1 MGTVL
6 PSILCTTH
14 VLFLCRA
21 RRISA
26 DQIWQND
33 EAQNHQAGRSVCL
46 RASSIIL
53 CFIILPF
60 RFSLRWVA
68 GIPRCDLRVLCV
80 SKGRAFHFGCG
91 GTK

>member
-1 MGTVL
+1 M
-6 PSILCTTH
+6 IRTTR

-21 RRISA
+21 RRIAA
-26 DQIWQND
+26 DPIRQND

-53 CFIILPF
+53 YLIILPF

-68 GIPRCDLRVLCV
+68 GVPHREIT
-80 SKGRAFHFGCG
+80 GRAV
-91 GTK
+91 